1 MIVQLKQ
8 DSPSVNLALPPV
20 GWHRTVAQDPHWTTV
35 EAWEKTVLWVSIQ
48 FFCIYTSSSL
58 TTAPQ
63 YLRDLETSWALDIH
77 EERVGLGHNLLE
89 LVGSGLNLSG
99 SV

>member
-1 MIVQLKQ
+1 
-8 DSPSVNLALPPV
+8 
-20 GWHRTVAQDPHWTTV
+20 V
-35 EAWEKTVLWVSIQ
+35 EAWEKTVLKISTCAALCTEEPFDSRRIDV
-48 FFCIYTSSSL
+48 
-58 TTAPQ
+58 
-63 YLRDLETSWALDIH
+63 RDLETSWALDIH

>member
-1 MIVQLKQ
+1 M
-8 DSPSVNLALPPV
+8 
-20 GWHRTVAQDPHWTTV
+20 
-35 EAWEKTVLWVSIQ
+35 EAWEKTVLQVSDV
-48 FFCIYTSSSL
+48 FLCLMTLFSL
-58 TTAPQ
+58 TTEQ
-63 YLRDLETSWALDIH
+63 LHVRDLETSWALDIH

>member
-35 EAWEKTVLWVSIQ
+35 EAWEKTVLRVSIQ
-48 FFCIYTSSSL
+48 CSCNDRSSSL
-58 TTAPQ
+58 TTEQ
-63 YLRDLETSWALDIH
+63 LHVRDLETSWALDIH

>member
-1 MIVQLKQ
+1 MSVHVHNHHLRPLKPL
-8 DSPSVNLALPPV
+8 DSAALINV
-20 GWHRTVAQDPHWTTV
+20 
-35 EAWEKTVLWVSIQ
+35 
-48 FFCIYTSSSL
+48 
-58 TTAPQ
+58 
-63 YLRDLETSWALDIH
+63 RDLETSWALDIH

>member
-1 MIVQLKQ
+1 VGEDGAVHQHVQPLGSTEQ
-8 DSPSVNLALPPV
+8 PV
-20 GWHRTVAQDPHWTTV
+20 GCTQPDV
-35 EAWEKTVLWVSIQ
+35 
-48 FFCIYTSSSL
+48 
-58 TTAPQ
+58 
-63 YLRDLETSWALDIH
+63 RDLETSWALDIH